1 MDEIKDQI
9 RALDEADWQ
18 VLLDWIVGDERQRRA
33 VAPAVSA
40 GQAEVIRELRD
51 KGQIEDPAPE
61 QDEGPA
67 PWKDP
72 GTDHSRMYLL
82 GDRVAHQGRV
92 WTSRVD
98 GLNSWEPGAPGVYS
112 NVWEA
117 DPDPEPD
124 PVPETPTEGEN
135 EGTTTPGNNVPVAE
149 FKPGEQVEVGDRRA
163 WQGHIWEV
171 VQEHTTA
178 LHWTPDVAHSLWKKV
193 PA

>member
-1 MDEIKDQI
+1 MDKIKEQVQ
-9 RALDEADWQ
+9 ALDAEDWRE
-18 VLLDWIVGDERQRRA
+18 LLDWVVRDEKDRREA
-33 VAPAVSA
+33 APEVAK

-67 PWKDP
+67 PWRDP

-82 GDRVAHQGRV
+82 GDRVSHRGRV

-98 GLNSWEPGAPGVYS
+98 GLNSWEPGAEGVYS
-112 NVWEA
+112 FIWEA
-117 DPDPEPD
+117 DPEPD
-124 PVPETPTEGEN
+124 PAPETPTEGEN
-135 EGTTTPGNNVPVAE
+135 TGTDTPGDSVPVTE
-149 FKPGEQVEVGDRRA
+149 FKPGEQVKVGDRRT

-171 VQEHTTA
+171 VQAHRTQED
-178 LHWTPDVAHSLWKKV
+178 WTPDAEPALWKKV